1 MIEYRIWPEVTE
13 EVMGTPICGDDT
25 DGPGPARAGNMERL
39 LQGDAIKGY
48 LADHPSE
55 QPLRLR
61 DPDGRE
67 WRVVVECA
75 GRRPIAFTVTPVPH
89 NPMEIDR

>member
-13 EVMGTPICGDDT
+13 EAMGPPSCGDDT
-25 DGPGPARAGNMERL
+25 AGAARA
-39 LQGDAIKGY
+39 DAIRGY
-48 LADHPSE
+48 LADHLSE

-67 WRVVVECA
+67 WRVVVECV
-75 GRRPIAFTVTPVPH
+75 GNRPIAFTVTPVPH

>member
-25 DGPGPARAGNMERL
+25 DGAARD
-39 LQGDAIKGY
+39 DAIRGY

-75 GRRPIAFTVTPVPH
+75 GRRPIAFTVTPVPWSES
-89 NPMEIDR
+89 P

>member
-25 DGPGPARAGNMERL
+25 DGSPRD
-39 LQGDAIKGY
+39 DAIKGY
-48 LADHPSE
+48 LAAHPSE

-75 GRRPIAFTVTPVPH
+75 DGRPIEFTVTPVP
-89 NPMEIDR
+89 PMPWSD